1 MTMRSDRTKKGLER
15 MPHRALYC
23 AAGVPQAA
31 MGKPFIGLATSFT
44 DLVPG
49 HVGMRALERAVENGV
64 HAGGGYPFLF
74 GVPAVCDG
82 IAMGHR
88 GMHYSLPLREIVADL
103 VESVAEAHALDGLVL
118 LTNCDK
124 ITPGMLMAAA
134 RLDIPCIVLTAG
146 PMQSG
151 RIGNRRLSLVS
162 DTFEAVGRFQRGE
175 IDAAEL
181 SRLEAE
187 ACPGEGSC
195 QGLYTANTMAC
206 LTETMGMSLPGCATA
221 LAGMSKKRHIAYA
234 SGQRVVEL
242 VRRNVTPRKILTKA
256 AFANAIRVDL
266 ALGGSS
272 NSVLHL
278 LAIAREAGVDL
289 PLSEFDRL
297 SRETPQLTTVTP
309 GGPHMMEDVEYS
321 GGIPAILNRL
331 LPFLKKN
338 PTVSGEEI
346 TAIARRGRVLDDGV
360 IRTLKAPVR
369 KEGGLAI
376 LTGNLAPGGAVV
388 KQSGV
393 DPSMFV
399 FRGKARVFD
408 SEEAA
413 MAAIMGGRIR
423 PGSVVV
429 IRYEGPRGG
438 PGMRE
443 MLSPTAAIM
452 GMGLGKKVALITD
465 GRFSGGTHGP
475 CIGHISPEAMEGGP
489 IALVREGDPIVLDIP
504 KRKLSLDVPAA
515 ELARRRKGWKAPAPK
530 VAKGTL
536 SRYAKLVRSAGEGA
550 VVV

>member
-1 MTMRSDRTKKGLER
+1 MRSDRTKKGLER

-31 MGKPFIGLATSFT
+31 MGKPFIGLATSYT

-242 VRRNVTPRKILTKA
+242 VRRNVTARKILTKA

-331 LPFLKKN
+331 LPFLKRN

-346 TAIARRGRVLDDGV
+346 TAIARRGRVLDDGI

-413 MAAIMGGRIR
+413 MAAIMGGKIR

-452 GMGLGKKVALITD
+452 GMGLGTKVALITD

-530 VAKGTL
+530 VAKGYL

>member
-1 MTMRSDRTKKGLER
+1 MAGRAIGVEDYLSSLAVERGLSPHTVAAYRRDLDQYLAFLGGRDPDPSALDRFVAHLHGRGLAATSVARKMAAVKGLYRFLLAE
-15 MPHRALYC
+15 
-23 AAGVPQAA
+23 
-31 MGKPFIGLATSFT
+31 GLATADPTRLLEAPRRPDQFPKALPVDTAIALVEAPDPASAAGRRDRALLEFLYAT
-44 DLVPG
+44 GARVVDLV
-49 HVGMRALERAVENGV
+49 RK
-64 HAGGGYPFLF
+64 
-74 GVPAVCDG
+74 G
-82 IAMGHR
+82 I
-88 GMHYSLPLREIVADL
+88 
-103 VESVAEAHALDGLVL
+103 
-118 LTNCDK
+118 
-124 ITPGMLMAAA
+124 
-134 RLDIPCIVLTAG
+134 TA
-146 PMQSG
+146 
-151 RIGNRRLSLVS
+151 
-162 DTFEAVGRFQRGE
+162 
-175 IDAAEL
+175 
-181 SRLEAE
+181 
-187 ACPGEGSC
+187 
-195 QGLYTANTMAC
+195 
-206 LTETMGMSLPGCATA
+206 
-221 LAGMSKKRHIAYA
+221 
-234 SGQRVVEL
+234 
-242 VRRNVTPRKILTKA
+242 RKIMTKA
-256 AFANAIRVDL
+256 AFRNAIRVDL

-289 PLSEFDRL
+289 PLSEFDRF

-331 LPFLKKN
+331 LPFLRKN

-346 TAIARRGRVLDDGV
+346 TAIARRGRVLDDGI

-369 KEGGLAI
+369 KEGGLAV

-393 DPSMFV
+393 DPSMFR

-413 MAAIMGGRIR
+413 MAAIMGGKIR
-423 PGSVVV
+423 PGAVVV

-443 MLSPTAAIM
+443 MLSPTSAIM
-452 GMGLGKKVALITD
+452 GMGLGTKVALITD

-530 VAKGTL
+530 VAKGYL

>member
-1 MTMRSDRTKKGLER
+1 MRSDRTKKGLER

-31 MGKPFIGLATSFT
+31 MGKPFIGVATSFT

-88 GMHYSLPLREIVADL
+88 GMHYSLPLREIVADM

-146 PMQSG
+146 PMHSG

-175 IDAAEL
+175 IGAAEL
-181 SRLEAE
+181 SRLESE

-195 QGLYTANTMAC
+195 QGLYTANTMSC
-206 LTETMGMSLPGCATA
+206 LTETLGMSLPGCATA

-234 SGQRVVEL
+234 TGQRAVEL
-242 VRRNVTPRKILTKA
+242 VRRNVTARKILTKA
-256 AFANAIRVDL
+256 AFANATRVDL

-289 PLSEFDRL
+289 PLAEFDRL

-331 LPFLKKN
+331 LPFLRKN

-346 TAIARRGRVLDDGV
+346 TAIARRGRVLDDGI

-393 DPSMFV
+393 DPSMFF

-413 MAAIMGGRIR
+413 MAAIMGGKIR

-452 GMGLGKKVALITD
+452 GMGLGTKVALITD

-475 CIGHISPEAMEGGP
+475 CIGHISPEATEGGP

-530 VAKGTL
+530 VAKGYL

>member
-1 MTMRSDRTKKGLER
+1 MRSDRTKKGLER

-31 MGKPFIGLATSFT
+31 MGKPFIGVATSFT

-146 PMQSG
+146 PMHSG
-151 RIGNRRLSLVS
+151 RIGNRRLSLVT

-175 IDAAEL
+175 IGAAEL

-234 SGQRVVEL
+234 SGARAVEL
-242 VRRNVTPRKILTKA
+242 VRKNVTARKILTKA
-256 AFANAIRVDL
+256 AFANATRVDL

-369 KEGGLAI
+369 NEGGLAI

-413 MAAIMGGRIR
+413 MAAIMGGGIR

-452 GMGLGKKVALITD
+452 GMGLGTKVALITD

-530 VAKGTL
+530 VTKGYL

-550 VVV
+550 VVA

>member
-1 MTMRSDRTKKGLER
+1 

-49 HVGMRALERAVENGV
+49 HVGMRVLERAVENGV

-103 VESVAEAHALDGLVL
+103 IESVTEAHALDGLIL

-146 PMQSG
+146 PMLSG
-151 RIGNRRLSLVS
+151 RMGNRRLSLVT

-175 IDAAEL
+175 IGAAEL

-242 VRRNVTPRKILTKA
+242 VRRNVTARKILTKA

-346 TAIARRGRVLDDGV
+346 TAIARRGRVLDDGI

-393 DPSMFV
+393 DPSMFF

-452 GMGLGKKVALITD
+452 GMGLGTKVALITD

-530 VAKGTL
+530 VAKGYL

>member
-1 MTMRSDRTKKGLER
+1 MRSDRTKKGLER

-31 MGKPFIGLATSFT
+31 MGKPFIGVATSYT

-146 PMQSG
+146 PMHSG
-151 RIGNRRLSLVS
+151 RMGNRRLSLVS

-175 IDAAEL
+175 IGAAEL

-242 VRRNVTPRKILTKA
+242 VRKNVTSRKILTKA
-256 AFANAIRVDL
+256 AFANATRVDL

-346 TAIARRGRVLDDGV
+346 TAIARRGRVLDDGI

-413 MAAIMGGRIR
+413 MAAIMGGKIR
-423 PGSVVV
+423 PGMVVV

-452 GMGLGKKVALITD
+452 GMGLGTKVALITD

-504 KRKLSLDVPAA
+504 KRKLFLDVPAA

-530 VAKGTL
+530 VAKGYL

-550 VVV
+550 VVA

>member
-31 MGKPFIGLATSFT
+31 MGKPFIGLATSYT

-242 VRRNVTPRKILTKA
+242 VRRNVTARKILTRA
-256 AFANAIRVDL
+256 AFTNAIRVDL

-452 GMGLGKKVALITD
+452 GMGLGTKVALITD